1 LRVSAQML
9 YLDKQKTA
17 QIRKTLARILLTTK
31 KNIIILTGLLL
42 SISFFG
48 QTLNIADTINHLD
61 NNTITKVI
69 DAKSPLTIS
78 NGLLFWSIIFIAS
91 LILIILILT
100 WLLVRREKALQL
112 MAFSISP
119 LGLKLSYELNKDE
132 KMKSLAMDNITLQN
146 EIKVLKSTL
155 SKERWRSI
163 LMLITFFFV
172 FILFYVF
179 DKLKFTKA
187 KINNVDDEADKPK
200 IDDETK

>member
-1 LRVSAQML
+1 M
-9 YLDKQKTA
+9 YEK
-17 QIRKTLARILLTTK
+17 IRGISMLARILLTTK

-187 KINNVDDEADKPK
+187 KINNVDDETDKPK

>member
-1 LRVSAQML
+1 
-9 YLDKQKTA
+9 
-17 QIRKTLARILLTTK
+17 
-31 KNIIILTGLLL
+31 
-42 SISFFG
+42 
-48 QTLNIADTINHLD
+48 
-61 NNTITKVI
+61 
-69 DAKSPLTIS
+69 
-78 NGLLFWSIIFIAS
+78 
-91 LILIILILT
+91 
-100 WLLVRREKALQL
+100 

-187 KINNVDDEADKPK
+187 KINNVDDETDKPK

>member
-1 LRVSAQML
+1 ML

>member
-1 LRVSAQML
+1 M
-9 YLDKQKTA
+9 DKQKTA